1 MKKKFFGLL
10 FLVTVFLITGAFCLP
25 DADAEVNVN
34 IGINVPL
41 PRLVISVPPAVV
53 LIPGTYAYF
62 APDIEVDILFYSG
75 YWYRPYESRWYRA
88 GHYNGPWKYIV
99 VDKVPRVLIDL
110 PPGYR
115 HIPPGHERIPYGHL
129 KKNWS
134 TWEREK
140 HWDRKHE
147 YREFKHEKRE
157 QHREERR
164 EHREDRDKGR
174 GKR

>member
-1 MKKKFFGLL
+1 MKKNIFGLL

-41 PRLVISVPPAVV
+41 PRLVISAPPAVV

-62 APDIEVDILFYSG
+62 APDIEVDIIFYGGYWYRPHSG
-75 YWYRPYESRWYRA
+75 YWYRSV
-88 GHYNGPWKYIV
+88 GYNGPWKYIV
-99 VDKVPRVLIDL
+99 VDRVPRVLIDL

-129 KKNWS
+129 KKNWR

-147 YREFKHEKRE
+147 YKEFKHEKKE